1 MAIIDPQFG
10 ERFSE
15 LMNALQAALLLARER
30 VVESRAETAAA
41 DQLHAA
47 VSRAV
52 EAARQL
58 RPNGEPA

>member
-1 MAIIDPQFG
+1 
-10 ERFSE
+10 
-15 LMNALQAALLLARER
+15 MNALQAALLMARER

-47 VSRAV
+47 VARAV

-58 RPNGEPA
+58 RPRGEDGRS